1 MDSYLFV
8 PLNDVYIGSCAQ
20 ADNSS
25 TVFLDLLKTV
35 VSLLVSLH
43 ASLHCLPLLPDEN
56 LICCIIRITLKNN
69 HLGELN
75 KPPRIDLIDDMF
87 S

>member
-1 MDSYLFV
+1 LAVVHKLTTSQQYFSIHV
-8 PLNDVYIGSCAQ
+8 
-20 ADNSS
+20 
-25 TVFLDLLKTV
+25 KTA

-43 ASLHCLPLLPDEN
+43 PHLPCPTLLPDEN

-75 KPPRIDLIDDMF
+75 KPPHFHLVDDI
-87 S
+87 SS